1 MSRSIRQWYLVYTKP
16 RAERVAR
23 EHLERQ
29 GYDVYLPMMRQ
40 LRRRGGRRTTVV
52 SPMFPRYLF
61 IHLGTD
67 VDNWSPIR
75 STRGVAS
82 LVQFGQRPGCAPA
95 GLIDLL
101 RSREDESGVQVI
113 PGDEY
118 RLGARIRMVEGGMK
132 GYEGVYLARN
142 SRDRI
147 VVLLDIMGRHTRA
160 NVDVSAV
167 EPA

>member
-1 MSRSIRQWYLVYTKP
+1 MSNTKRKWYIVYTKP
-16 RAERVAR
+16 KAEKIAQ
-23 EHLERQ
+23 ENLSRQ
-29 GYDVYLPMMRQ
+29 GFEIYLPV
-40 LRRRGGRRTTVV
+40 LRRLQRQRGRRVTIVA
-52 SPMFPRYLF
+52 PMFPRYLF
-61 IHLGTD
+61 IHLSSDT
-67 VDNWSPIR
+67 DNWSPIR

-82 LVQFGQRPGCAPA
+82 LVRFGLHPGSIPD
-95 GLIDLL
+95 GLIKMMK
-101 RSREDESGVQVI
+101 SREDASGVQVI

-118 RLGARIRMVEGGMK
+118 RAGTRIRMVEGGMK

-147 VVLLDIMGRHTRA
+147 VVLLEIMGRHTRA